1 MADDKRQVIELVSS
15 LDSTGFQKA
24 KREIGEITKEQA
36 KQAGQAEKT
45 GVSIA
50 GITAALSGVIAAAY
64 AGQKAFDFFA
74 DSVNEFAKEQAVIV
88 QLESTLRSTGK
99 AAIFSADELRAMAS
113 ELQNFSTVSDD
124 AIMQAQAI
132 ALRFEKLG
140 RDEMPRLM
148 KVAVDAS
155 VALGMDLSSAVTKL
169 GRAIEDPIQGM
180 SALTREGIIFDR
192 EQQNLIRTLVESGR
206 SLEAQEII
214 LSRMEKAFA
223 GSAQAEIATYAGQ
236 VKQLKNVFGDLQE
249 TIGSWLVPSLIK
261 GVGLLKEFVDAA
273 QYFSQG
279 EKATNR
285 YAEAI
290 DKAAELQKQFNT
302 AYAQYQNFQKAGY
315 SQAQDYLQ
323 IAAGIQKEWQEQK
336 KLIAEI
342 EKEMSLNVAKTAAKR
357 EQMIATDNAT
367 KAERAAAEERARIAD
382 EEKKQAEIV
391 AKARYDIRIKGID
404 REMAYAKQM
413 AEATTAEELDQVF
426 YKINK
431 EIELE
436 MSRLNRIR
444 EINEEEFAQKQEK
457 AAENN
462 ELINQSEIDMHEQQ
476 GAVFLAQHEFLEA
489 QKYAVSMQYIQN
501 QKRGLVALNA
511 FDKWLLTE
519 RAKNFQST
527 MQFISTLASSENQT
541 LASIGKAAAIT
552 TATIDTYVAYGK
564 ALASAPPPIS
574 YALAAATLAAGMA
587 NVARIMGV
595 KLAKGGLVPGTETGV
610 AATIGEGGKTE
621 AVLPLERPST
631 MRQIAQ
637 AITGQMAG
645 GGATIY
651 QTINLTPAVGLT
663 MDEIT
668 QAVKDGTAQA
678 QEMAKTVFKAGS
690 ALEGNA

>member
-15 LDSTGFQKA
+15 LDNTGFQKA
-24 KREIGEITKEQA
+24 KKEISDITKEQA

-45 GVSIA
+45 GVSIG

-64 AGQKAFDFFA
+64 AGKKAFDFFA
-74 DSVNEFAKEQAVIV
+74 YSVNEFAKEQAVIV

-99 AAIFSADELRAMAS
+99 AAIFTSDELRAMAS

-124 AIMQAQAI
+124 AIIQAQAI

-155 VALGMDLSSAVTKL
+155 VALGMDLSSAFTKL

-192 EQQNLIRTLVESGR
+192 QQQNLIRTLVESGR
-206 SLEAQEII
+206 SFEAQEII
-214 LSRMEKAFA
+214 LSRVEKAFA

-236 VKQLKNVFGDLQE
+236 VKQLKNSFGDLQE

-285 YAEAI
+285 YAEAL

-357 EQMIATDNAT
+357 EQMIATDKAN
-367 KAERAAAEERARIAD
+367 KAEVKAAEERARLAED
-382 EEKKQAEIV
+382 EKKQAEIV
-391 AKARYDIRIKGID
+391 AKARYDVRVKGID
-404 REMAYAKQM
+404 REMEYAKQM
-413 AEATTAEELDQVF
+413 AEATTTQELDQV
-426 YKINK
+426 YYN
-431 EIELE
+431 IEKQIE
-436 MSRLNRIR
+436 MEQMRLDRVKAIS
-444 EINEEEFAQKQEK
+444 EEENAFNAEQSALYLAQYQYLEEQK
-457 AAENN
+457 ATISAQYAENQK
-462 ELINQSEIDMHEQQ
+462 NQLRS
-476 GAVFLAQHEFLEA
+476 
-489 QKYAVSMQYIQN
+489 
-501 QKRGLVALNA
+501 LNA
-511 FDKWLLTE
+511 VDKWLLTE

-527 MQFISTLASSENQT
+527 MQFISTLASSENSE
-541 LASIGKAAAIT
+541 LAAIGKAAAIT
-552 TATIDTYVAYGK
+552 SATISTYEAANK
-564 ALASAPPPIS
+564 ALASAPPPFS
-574 YALAAATLAAGMA
+574 FALAAATVAAGLA
-587 NVARIMGV
+587 NVATIAGI
-595 KLAKGGLVPGTETGV
+595 KLAKGGLVPGSMGGV
-610 AATIGEGGKTE
+610 SATIGEGGKTE